1 MQQEIIRF
9 QIFLQKN
16 NEIFFVFTLFYIF
29 SKKMLFSYMKFI
41 LFGVFE
47 RKVRS

>member
-16 NEIFFVFTLFYIF
+16 NEIFLVFVLFYIF
-29 SKKMLFSYMKFI
+29 SKKMLF
-41 LFGVFE
+41 
-47 RKVRS
+47 

>member
-16 NEIFFVFTLFYIF
+16 NEIFLIFVLFCIF
-29 SKKMLFSYMKFI
+29 SKKMLFWLYEIYLAWPF
-41 LFGVFE
+41 
-47 RKVRS
+47 